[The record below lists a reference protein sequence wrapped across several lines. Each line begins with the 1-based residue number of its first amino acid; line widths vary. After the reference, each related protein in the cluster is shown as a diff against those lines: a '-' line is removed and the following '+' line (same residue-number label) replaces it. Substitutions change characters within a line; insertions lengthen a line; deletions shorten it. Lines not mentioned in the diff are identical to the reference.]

1 MARMIVT
8 LVSMYFE
15 SRRPHGNF
23 VQGISPQLGVSY
35 FLCSGSAIS
44 LHESVKFLATIKQNS
59 CPRCDDNRDAPI
71 GCFVTKDDPS
81 NMGVNQQ

>member
-15 SRRPHGNF
+15 SRRPHGNY

-35 FLCSGSAIS
+35 FLCSGFVIS
-44 LHESVKFLATIKQNS
+44 GHEPVKFVTKDKQDS
-59 CPRCDDNRDAPI
+59 CPGCDENRDAPI

-81 NMGVNQQ
+81 TMGVNHQ